1 MKYILPILI
10 TCGFLF
16 AWNKAFGETITTG
29 NLLPNSGDGVDWGSS
44 STDQINSANS
54 SGYVSN
60 NGTVN
65 GFDITCTNQSN
76 CGYKYS
82 VGGDFEVTGTATVTA
97 DNIGLTSNSINQSM
111 LDNGVTLNSYIDVAN
126 CESTEGNCESKG
138 GANDS
143 HTTTIVLKDSS
154 GNVLS
159 TTTQT
164 RNEVTGFQG
173 NCNGYPGTTTTG
185 ITTACGQYNDRII
198 YLGLGANKVDWS
210 WQGTDSNYTNQSR
223 QGPNLLGAS
232 LNMTYNNV
240 EFNPIDEDTQEVI
253 EDIDTDI
260 VDIIEDIPE
269 DFDWN
274 NDDLYFDDT
283 YTWEEDEYA
292 WEDDYII
299 EDNFYFEE
307 EYSMEEDMYFEEFEM
322 EEFDITEFEQIP
334 MFEDFED
341 ISEIDFEEM
350 PTMEEVFFEEDFTM
364 EPPPMMMEEVF
375 TEEFE
380 EDFTEF
386 LEETGMEEEFME
398 FLEDEGI
405 TAEEFFEEIAEEEFN
420 DELTEESFEE
430 FEEPMEDIA
439 TEEES
444 VPEVVENKEETME
457 ESTESEPVEK
467 EVASNEPTNKPTN
480 EPQQEESKEDE
491 SDSEGTEDS
500 EVPTEESGEQE
511 DIQSEEPKQVD
522 SKDGI
527 TTDVAKVENKLKKN
541 LKTIAKR
548 IAKVTKEATQN
559 LSKEDL
565 FFKNNTLD
573 AYNKTQFY
581 KSKDIYTD
589 QGLNLFNNQIDLGV
603 YDKEIYSSVTLASYT
618 QNDPVEVHRVQLQ
631 KAQDKTNKLKL
642 ELEAMKN
649 GG

>member
-16 AWNKAFGETITTG
+16 AWNKTFGETITTG
-29 NLLPNSGDGVDWGSS
+29 NLLPNSGDGIDWGSS

-60 NGTVN
+60 NGTIN

-232 LNMTYNNV
+232 LNMTYNNT
-240 EFNPIDEDTQEVI
+240 EFNPINEDTQEVI

-260 VDIIEDIPE
+260 IDIIEEIPE
-269 DFDWN
+269 DFNWYEE
-274 NDDLYFDDT
+274 DLPIFEIPMEEEVYFDDNMG
-283 YTWEEDEYA
+283 
-292 WEDDYII
+292 WEDDFYIPFEDI
-299 EDNFYFEE
+299 ETVFIEE
-307 EYSMEEDMYFEEFEM
+307 LPSII
-322 EEFDITEFEQIP
+322 EEFDMEV
-334 MFEDFED
+334 
-341 ISEIDFEEM
+341 FEEM
-350 PTMEEVFFEEDFTM
+350 PVMEEVFFEEEFIM

-405 TAEEFFEEIAEEEFN
+405 TAEEFFEEITEEEFN

-430 FEEPMEDIA
+430 FEEPLEEIT

-444 VPEVVENKEETME
+444 VSEVVEDETETME
-457 ESTESEPVEK
+457 EVTESEPVEEEK
-467 EVASNEPTNKPTN
+467 EVAKNEPT
-480 EPQQEESKEDE
+480 EESPAEEESNSESSED
-491 SDSEGTEDS
+491 SDISTED
-500 EVPTEESGEQE
+500 SGEQE
-511 DIQSEEPKQVD
+511 DIQSEEGKQMD
-522 SKDGI
+522 TEDGI
-527 TTDVAKVENKLKKN
+527 ATDVAKVENKLKKN
-541 LKTIAKR
+541 LKTIAKQ
-548 IAKVTKEATQN
+548 IAKVTKETTQN

-565 FFKNNTLD
+565 FLKGNNLD
-573 AYNKTQFY
+573 AYKEVAFY
-581 KSKDIYTD
+581 STKSVYENTNMGFFLQMDLSPYTGDIY
-589 QGLNLFNNQIDLGV
+589 LNTNLNV
-603 YDKEIYSSVTLASYT
+603 YTE
-618 QNDPVEVHRVQLQ
+618 NDPIEVNRVKLINLNTV
-631 KAQDKTNKLKL
+631 KNKLL
-642 ELEAMKN
+642 AELEALKQ
-649 GG
+649 